1 MSQQCEFIAIK
12 TSERCTKM
20 VDNKHGFCKR
30 HENTI
35 QASKKQLSMEQSK
48 KQNTHKVRQL
58 TVDIN
63 QYGNFEE
70 KETHL
75 VFDPVTKEVIGKQAP
90 GKATVLDLTAQDI
103 AICLTRRWNYVV
115 YEKPASSESAE
126 WDEAEASDA
135 SASEE
140 ASDAEEEEASAEDEA
155 SASEEASTDEE
166 EAEEVE
172 ASEEEEASA
181 EDASEEEEEA
191 SDEEDDSNSE

>member
-58 TVDIN
+58 TVEAN

-75 VFDPVTKEVIGKQAP
+75 VFDPETKEVIGKQAP

-103 AICLTRRWNYVV
+103 AICITRRWNYVV
-115 YEKPASSESAE
+115 YEKHVSSESAE

-135 SASEE
+135 EEASEAEDSIEEEEGDTSEE
-140 ASDAEEEEASAEDEA
+140 ASEEEAEVSAEEEEA
-155 SASEEASTDEE
+155 
-166 EAEEVE
+166 E
-172 ASEEEEASA
+172 ASEEEEEASDEA
-181 EDASEEEEEA
+181 LSDAEA